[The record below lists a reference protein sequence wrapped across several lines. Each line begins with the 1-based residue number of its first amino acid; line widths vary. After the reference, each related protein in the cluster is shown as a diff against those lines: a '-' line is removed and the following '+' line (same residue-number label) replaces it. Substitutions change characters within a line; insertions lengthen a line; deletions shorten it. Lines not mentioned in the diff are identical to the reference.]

1 MSHHDVVV
9 VGIGLAGL
17 SAAARLAE
25 TGARVLVLAKGVGAT
40 HLSGGTVDVLGYSSP
55 PASGGLTPAPGGR
68 SLAERVERPADALG
82 RLAPEHPYSLV
93 GAEGVGAAVAWF
105 KERIANGSLAPY
117 SYVGGIEENLL
128 LPSALGVPRPSAVVP
143 VTMAAGDLRHDGPVC
158 VVGFRALKDFHA
170 ALLADNLARAGVVA
184 RSVELDLVPEA
195 RADASSLAFA
205 RGFDDPGFRAEVT
218 AQVVGRLGAEERV
231 AFPAVLGIARPHAV
245 WAELEQRFG
254 RPVFEVPTLPPSV
267 PGMRVFAVLREALR
281 RAGGRV
287 ILNAVVSG
295 AEQEGGRVAAV
306 RARAGLREE
315 RHGAD
320 WVVLATGGFASGGL
334 ELDSRWSARE
344 PALGLSV
351 AGVPEPGAERFRP
364 GYFEDHPIGRAG
376 LAVDR
381 ELRPVDA
388 AGDRVLENVLVAGAT
403 LAGAEP
409 WREKSGDGISL
420 ATGHRA
426 AELVLAAA
434 NAPAAAGRA
443 S

>member
-17 SAAARLAE
+17 TAAVRLAE
-25 TGARVLVLAKGVGAT
+25 SGARVLVLAKGVGAT
-40 HLSGGTVDVLGYSSP
+40 HLSGGTIDVLGYVPERIERPVDSI
-55 PASGGLTPAPGGR
+55 GGLPAQ
-68 SLAERVERPADALG
+68 
-82 RLAPEHPYSLV
+82 HPYALV
-93 GAEGVGAAVAWF
+93 GADGIAAAVGWF
-105 KERIANGSLAPY
+105 KERVASGSLAPY
-117 SYVGGIEENLL
+117 SYVGGIKENLL

-143 VTMAAGDLRHDGPVC
+143 VTMAGGDLRGGGGAPVC

-170 ALLADNLARAGVVA
+170 PLLADNLTRAGARARA
-184 RSVELDLVPEA
+184 IELDLAPEA
-195 RADASSLAFA
+195 RADPNSLAFA

-231 AFPAVLGIARPHAV
+231 AFPAVLGSARPHGV
-245 WAELEQRFG
+245 WAELEERFG

-267 PGMRVFAVLREALR
+267 PGMRVFAILREALR
-281 RAGGRV
+281 SAGGRV
-287 ILNAVVSG
+287 ILNAVVTG
-295 AEQEGGRVAAV
+295 AEQEGGRVRAL

-334 ELDSRWSARE
+334 ALDSRWTAHE
-344 PALGLSV
+344 PALGLPV

-364 GYFEDHPIGRAG
+364 DYFDDHPIGRAG
-376 LAVDR
+376 VAVDR
-381 ELRPVDA
+381 ELRPVDQ

-426 AELVLAAA
+426 AELVLAATS
-434 NAPAAAGRA
+434 AATAGRA
-443 S
+443 G